1 MAYSDKLETYF
12 GVNQHPFESD
22 ILCMKNTTNNNNL
35 TSKEIKSL
43 FFDKYPEASKKEI
56 YNNNNRKTCIYL

>member
-1 MAYSDKLETYF
+1 MVYSDKLETYF

-35 TSKEIKSL
+35 TSKEIKYL
-43 FFDKYPEASKKEI
+43 FFFYVFPEASKKEI
-56 YNNNNRKTCIYL
+56 YNNRKTGIYL

>member
-1 MAYSDKLETYF
+1 VVYSDKLETYF

-35 TSKEIKSL
+35 RSEEIKSL
-43 FFDKYPEASKKEI
+43 FFYEFPEASKKEI
-56 YNNNNRKTCIYL
+56 YKNNNRKTGIYL